1 MAQRIQVAEFEVT
14 EDIDADLRGIE
25 REFQPGEFGEVVFQ
39 LNREAS
45 EIAGY
50 DLVSEDTRN
59 LSNELARQ
67 GMVPWPDKELAT
79 LNWRSKTVSIF
90 FVQTE
95 TPSSMYQT
103 PGIFVGPALI
113 AARLA
118 ATGVSVLTRG
128 GFLAYLLAKIK
139 GAGAKFAALG
149 RGMSRSRALG
159 LATTGLLIW
168 SLVDIGSLV
177 QVFKWTGKTVG
188 KGAAGLVG
196 GLLEGSSILIV
207 GAIVIGA
214 GFILLTR
221 RD

>member
-14 EDIDADLRGIE
+14 EDIDSELRGIE
-25 REFQPGEFGEVVFQ
+25 REFQSGEFGEVVFQ

-79 LNWRSKTVSIF
+79 LNWGSKTVSIF

-103 PGIFVGPALI
+103 PAVFVAAAIF
-113 AARLA
+113 AARA
-118 ATGVSVLTRG
+118 AAVAVPVIARG
-128 GFLAYLLAKIK
+128 GILRWIVQFIR
-139 GAGAKFAALG
+139 GTGAKFAALG

-168 SLVDIGSLV
+168 SLVDIGSLAK
-177 QVFKWTGKTVG
+177 VFKWIVKAVAKAVVNLLKEPIFLGM
-188 KGAAGLVG
+188 AIMGL
-196 GLLEGSSILIV
+196 GLIL
-207 GAIVIGA
+207 A
-214 GFILLTR
+214 TR
-221 RD
+221 SR

>member
-1 MAQRIQVAEFEVT
+1 MAQRTQVAEFTVT
-14 EDIDADLRGIE
+14 EDMDSDLRGIE
-25 REFQPGEFGEVVFQ
+25 RKFQPGEFGEVVFQ

-103 PGIFVGPALI
+103 PAVYWTVGIM
-113 AARLA
+113 AARA
-118 ATGVSVLTRG
+118 AAAGVSVLTRG
-128 GFLAYLLAKIK
+128 GFLAYLLTKIK

-149 RGMSRSRALG
+149 RGMSKSRALG

-168 SLVDIGSLV
+168 SLVDIGSLAK
-177 QVFKWTGKTVG
+177 VFKWIVQAVA
-188 KGAAGLVG
+188 KGVVNLLKEPIFFGMALMGL
-196 GLLEGSSILIV
+196 GLIL
-207 GAIVIGA
+207 A
-214 GFILLTR
+214 TR
-221 RD
+221 SR